1 MVRISVLFLIVLF
14 SSCASTVPFTQ
25 NARENLKL
33 TEEELKGIQFYT
45 SSTIV
50 LKRGE
55 QVQDKKTEDGT
66 LTITQGKDIDE
77 VVIKAG
83 TPCVVEKVVDVN
95 TLAIRFDDSSGK
107 YLVFGSIKQRN
118 GYYSLMARDWS
129 NGVGVVNYGDKY
141 YKASMNEGQA
151 ILTYKVKQIKQI
163 EKKQEVVKG
172 AKL

>member
-1 MVRISVLFLIVLF
+1 MLFGA
-14 SSCASTVPFTQ
+14 CTSTVPFTQ
-25 NARENLKL
+25 NTRENLKL
-33 TEEELKGIQFYT
+33 NEENLKGIQFYT

-50 LKRGE
+50 LKRGD
-55 QVQDKKTEDGT
+55 QVQDTKTEDGT
-66 LTITQGKDIDE
+66 LTITQGKDIEE

-83 TPCVVEKVVDVN
+83 TPCVVDKVIDAN
-95 TLAIRFDDSSGK
+95 TLAIRFDDNGSK

-118 GYYSLMARDWS
+118 GFYSLMARDWK
-129 NGVGVVNYGDKY
+129 NGIGVVNYGEKY
-141 YKASMNEGQA
+141 YKASMNEGQT